1 MVQLTFSS
9 PLIRSGLFICFHNSV
24 CLVCCTALSE
34 RSNVRTVSVQWI
46 KTGVDGST
54 NVLTWHSVGVL
65 RKTKK
70 VVQD

>member
-1 MVQLTFSS
+1 MFQLAFSS
-9 PLIRSGLFICFHNSV
+9 LLIRSGLFICFHNSV
-24 CLVCCTALSE
+24 CFVCCTTLSV
-34 RSNVRTVSVQWI
+34 RSNVWMVSVQWI

-54 NVLTWHSVGVL
+54 HVLTWHFVGVL